1 MKPLLILIFT
11 VFFGLRLFATAQYPD
26 KVIYNGK
33 EYSLQSNPLE
43 SFFKENPDKLPKSE
57 IVSTALWRGYV
68 ATFEV
73 RDNQLYVKD
82 IEIEVSDTSSTRT
95 SSFKWKSVLNEVFPG
110 QKEVKVEW
118 ITGLLVM
125 PYGKIVNYVHMGY
138 GSTYEFYTLLEF
150 EKGNLVREKNF
161 KYDEYEKFKERQ
173 FQAFKMTEDYKRL
186 KARLQKKD
194 DSDESIDS
202 FLRSFVTDYT
212 SIILTE

>member
-150 EKGNLVREKNF
+150 DKGNLVREKNF
-161 KYDEYEKFKERQ
+161 KYDEYEKLKERQ
-173 FQAFKMTEDYKRL
+173 FQAFKMTEDYKKL
-186 KARLQKKD
+186 KARLQKQD

>member
-150 EKGNLVREKNF
+150 DKGNLVREKNF

-173 FQAFKMTEDYKRL
+173 FQAFKMTEDYKKL
-186 KARLQKKD
+186 KARLQKQD